1 MNNQLQLDSM
11 TIEEKLQ
18 AMEALW
24 ADLCRNGDVPSS
36 PAWHG
41 EVLAQREA
49 ELEAGTEAFE
59 TWEGARRRIE
69 QALD

>member
-1 MNNQLQLDSM
+1 MNNDLQLDAM

-18 AMEALW
+18 AMEVLW
-24 ADLCRNGDVPSS
+24 ADLCSRGDQPTS

-49 ELEAGTEAFE
+49 ALEAGSESFESWEEAKR
-59 TWEGARRRIE
+59 TVE
-69 QALD
+69 QDVD

>member
-1 MNNQLQLDSM
+1 MSDHLQLASM

-24 ADLCRNGDVPSS
+24 ADLCSKGDLPTS

-41 EVLAQREA
+41 EVLTHREVA
-49 ELEAGTEAFE
+49 LEQGDEAFE
-59 TWEGARRRIE
+59 SWEDARRRIE
-69 QALD
+69 QELD

>member
-1 MNNQLQLDSM
+1 MNDHLQFDSM

-24 ADLCRNGDVPSS
+24 ADLCSNGDLPTS

-49 ELEAGTEAFE
+49 AIERGAE
-59 TWEGARRRIE
+59 TFGHWEDARRKIE
-69 QALD
+69 QELD